1 MSMNLYTR
9 DSAMKRADQPCH
21 SQGIRMTISSGRH
34 AAIRLLA
41 FLFLALVSIP
51 SLVFAGDGRVE
62 QHGFTS
68 SKTCGACH
76 KDIYE
81 GFSRSLHSMSY
92 TNSIFSMAYA
102 KAYLETKGAAKETC
116 LKCHAPTTLSTKD
129 ADVALPITSEGVTCD
144 FCHSIESV
152 DLMSPDTFKLDVA
165 GKKRASMKDAKSP
178 AHPASYAEWFN
189 KSEMCA
195 GCHEITSAHGV
206 KTATT
211 YSEWK
216 TSEYA
221 AKGVQCQGCH
231 MPQVS
236 GAVVDP
242 SVKPATTGKINDH
255 SLSHNVDMMK
265 GALKLSHVKSER
277 STGDRYIVDIN
288 ITNAR
293 AGHAVPTGTQ
303 PREVVL
309 EVTVKD
315 ADGRTESQKKTFGK
329 KIADMDGK
337 VITPGGGA
345 CVNGKK
351 IIENSSINP
360 GETRKARFMFN
371 IKPKEP
377 VTVTA
382 NAYLS
387 YAPVVAATE
396 QTRIPLGSLEK

>member
-1 MSMNLYTR
+1 MKTDLDTR
-9 DSAMKRADQPCH
+9 DNAMKRTARSYPCH
-21 SQGIRMTISSGRH
+21 S
-34 AAIRLLA
+34 AALPLLA
-41 FLFLALVSIP
+41 SLFMALLFIP
-51 SLVFAGDGRVE
+51 SPAFGSDAKVE

-68 SKTCGACH
+68 SQTCGTCH

-81 GFSRSLHSMSY
+81 GFSHSLHSLSF
-92 TNSIFSMAYA
+92 TDPIFSMAYA
-102 KAYLETKGAAKETC
+102 KAYLETRGAAKETC
-116 LKCHAPTTLSTKD
+116 LKCHAPTTISTKD
-129 ADVALPITSEGVTCD
+129 TDAALPITSEGVTCD

-152 DLMSPDTFKLDVA
+152 DLASPDPFKLDVA

-178 AHPASYAEWFN
+178 AHSASYAEWFN

-195 GCHEITSAHGV
+195 GCHEISSVHGV

-231 MPQVS
+231 MPKVS
-236 GAVVDP
+236 GNAVDP
-242 SVKPATTGKINDH
+242 SVKPASTGKVHDH
-255 SLSHNVDMMK
+255 SLSHNVDVMK
-265 GALKLSHVKSER
+265 GALKLHLVKSER
-277 STGDRYIVDIN
+277 SKGDRYIVDIN
-288 ITNAR
+288 VTNAR

-309 EVTVKD
+309 EVTMKD

-329 KIADMDGK
+329 KIADANGK
-337 VITPGGGA
+337 VITPGGAA

-360 GETRKARFMFN
+360 GETRLARFMFN
-371 IKPKEP
+371 LKPKEP
-377 VTVTA
+377 VTITA

-387 YAPVVAATE
+387 YAPVVATTE

>member
-1 MSMNLYTR
+1 MNIILDTR
-9 DSAMKRADQPCH
+9 DNAMKRTV
-21 SQGIRMTISSGRH
+21 RF
-34 AAIRLLA
+34 AA
-41 FLFLALVSIP
+41 LFLGVLFLSSPA
-51 SLVFAGDGRVE
+51 FASDGKVE
-62 QHGFTS
+62 QHWFTS
-68 SKTCGACH
+68 SQACGACH

-81 GFSRSLHSMSY
+81 GFSRSLHSLSF
-92 TNSIFSMAYA
+92 TNPIFSMAYA
-102 KAYLETKGAAKETC
+102 KAYVETKGAAKETC
-116 LKCHAPTTLSTKD
+116 LKCHAPTTRSTKD
-129 ADVALPITSEGVTCD
+129 ADAALPITSEGVTCD

-152 DLMSPDTFKLDVA
+152 DLASPEPFKLDVA

-178 AHPASYAEWFN
+178 AHSASYAEWFN

-195 GCHEITSAHGV
+195 GCHEITSVHGV

-236 GAVVDP
+236 GNAVDP
-242 SVKPATTGKINDH
+242 SVKPATTGKVHDH

-265 GALKLSHVKSER
+265 GALKLHLVRSER
-277 STGDRYIVDIN
+277 SKGERYIVDIN
-288 ITNAR
+288 VTNSR

-329 KIADMDGK
+329 KIADAEGK
-337 VITPGGGA
+337 VITPGGAA
-345 CVNGKK
+345 CVNGKR
-351 IIENSSINP
+351 IIENTSINP

-377 VTVTA
+377 VTITA
-382 NAYLS
+382 NAYLG
-387 YAPVVAATE
+387 YAPVMAATE